1 MIEIFIGYINIHGS
15 RPSAPKGN
23 RKRETLLVKTFIV
36 KKKTNA
42 IEKIKVFSSIKQATF
57 PLDKELQRR
66 NVKQKPFKQI

>member
-23 RKRETLLVKTFIV
+23 RKREILLVKTFIV

-42 IEKIKVFSSIKQATF
+42 IEKIKVFSSIKQANF

-66 NVKQKPFKQI
+66 NVKQKPLRQI